1 MILYKETALF
11 HGPIT
16 ISSYLAGML
25 LVLCLQTASSSE
37 DPDKNWALKET
48 PVEDPIGLGE
58 RLALIDY
65 FQEKGVKLDS
75 GVTIGELR
83 VEYWA
88 EYSLEEKRLALYREL
103 KEKYTLPH
111 LSVKMSYKAL
121 LAQQKEALLRLKMA
135 E

>member
-1 MILYKETALF
+1 MYQF
-11 HGPIT
+11 G
-16 ISSYLAGML
+16 SS
-25 LVLCLQTASSSE
+25 VRLQS
-37 DPDKNWALKET
+37 
-48 PVEDPIGLGE
+48 VEDPIGLGE

-103 KEKYTLPH
+103 KENYTLPH